1 MAKKKAAAT
10 PDNAALAEF
19 GIGRSSSLYEN
30 VNDASNS
37 AEQWFG
43 LDDCVGK
50 HDKPLQYISILIFF
64 YYFLTNIR
72 LFSLFLSRSHC
83 QGAYFVLRVPGDVP
97 SNLPDLPDK
106 VCTQTIIY
114 LSRFYIFFLLVLL
127 LPLYTWLM
135 LRLFFVASLFK
146 HR

>member
-19 GIGRSSSLYEN
+19 GVGRSSSLYEN

-64 YYFLTNIR
+64 I
-72 LFSLFLSRSHC
+72 
-83 QGAYFVLRVPGDVP
+83 
-97 SNLPDLPDK
+97 
-106 VCTQTIIY
+106 
-114 LSRFYIFFLLVLL
+114 IFF
-127 LPLYTWLM
+127 
-135 LRLFFVASLFK
+135 
-146 HR
+146 